1 MEASEYKR
9 NCPECRREIHYIPRD
24 SFNHAKPWKKC
35 RYCCNVIRGKTSNR
49 KGCYHTE
56 ETKKLMSLAKLGKKQ
71 SEKMRKSRSES
82 RKRLYQNPI
91 EVEKMAQKVKM
102 AMHRPDVRKKHIE
115 ALHHSKWIK
124 VRTDKG
130 QLELLEKWNRMGF
143 HFEPNYQLKT
153 DTDLFYIDGY
163 DKEKNVVLEFD
174 SKYHR
179 RFGQREKDLIRQQKI
194 IDILKP
200 KRFWR
205 FDSESKQIKNAIGEK
220 FDAQENAPF

>member
-9 NCPECRREIHYIPRD
+9 NCPECRREIHYISRD

-35 RYCCNVIRGKTSNR
+35 RYCCNVI
-49 KGCYHTE
+49 
-56 ETKKLMSLAKLGKKQ
+56 
-71 SEKMRKSRSES
+71 
-82 RKRLYQNPI
+82 
-91 EVEKMAQKVKM
+91 
-102 AMHRPDVRKKHIE
+102 
-115 ALHHSKWIK
+115 
-124 VRTDKG
+124 
-130 QLELLEKWNRMGF
+130 
-143 HFEPNYQLKT
+143 T